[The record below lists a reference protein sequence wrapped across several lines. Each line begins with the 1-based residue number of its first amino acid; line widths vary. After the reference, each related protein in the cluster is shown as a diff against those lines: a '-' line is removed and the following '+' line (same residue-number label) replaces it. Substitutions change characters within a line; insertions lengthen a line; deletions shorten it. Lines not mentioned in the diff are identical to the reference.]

1 MSLIG
6 IRRWLLKLRTSV
18 EGRLRLL
25 VATVL
30 LALPLALGVGA
41 FAELTGRNAEDRA
54 DAQLSGLL
62 RSALQEYSSV
72 LDAGQSRAAAAAA
85 RRDVQLALV
94 RSRRTELERLANTI
108 GVSFELAKGQ
118 PVGAIRS
125 PAARRSVE
133 VIVGGR

>member
-6 IRRWLLKLRTSV
+6 IQRLLLKRRTSV
-18 EGRLRLL
+18 GGRLRLL
-25 VATVL
+25 VVTVV
-30 LALPLALGVGA
+30 LALPLGLGVWA

-72 LDAGQSRAAAAAA
+72 LDASQSRAAAAAA

-94 RSRRTELERLANTI
+94 RARRTELERLSKTI
-108 GVSFELAKGQ
+108 GVSFELAGGQ

-125 PAARRSVE
+125 P
-133 VIVGGR
+133 